1 MVKRRDNQEEICE
14 QHHTTADVL
23 GAKIWHR
30 DCFISVIRYHG
41 FYFFAV
47 RRSFMLSGLLKVT
60 GLTLGIIFTVQAATA
75 QSTYPGLREAENPAL
90 QAQLEKRIKHLN
102 LDAAVRSGN
111 LSVALVD
118 VTDPQHPRLAQVNG
132 DEMVYAASLPKIAIL
147 LAAFER
153 VHEGKLQL
161 NDETR
166 QLMTDM
172 IRYSNNNAAT
182 TLIHKV
188 GREYINKVLSSPKYR
203 LYDPDYNGGLW
214 VGKEYAQ
221 GVAYHRD
228 PLHNLSHGATAVQVA
243 RFYYLLETGRLVT
256 PELSKEMKAIMGD
269 PGIHHKFVKGLEAN
283 FPDAHIYRKSG
294 SWRNWH
300 ADSAIVEHAGRTY
313 IAVALAQSPKGG
325 EWLKDLI
332 CELDGIILQ
341 QPMRT
346 ASLSAAGAIE

>member
-1 MVKRRDNQEEICE
+1 
-14 QHHTTADVL
+14 
-23 GAKIWHR
+23 
-30 DCFISVIRYHG
+30 
-41 FYFFAV
+41 
-47 RRSFMLSGLLKVT
+47 MLSGLLKVT

-221 GVAYHRD
+221 GVAYQRD

>member
-1 MVKRRDNQEEICE
+1 
-14 QHHTTADVL
+14 
-23 GAKIWHR
+23 
-30 DCFISVIRYHG
+30 
-41 FYFFAV
+41 
-47 RRSFMLSGLLKVT
+47 MLSGLLKAV
-60 GLTLGIIFTVQAATA
+60 GLTLGIIVTVQAASA
-75 QSTYPGLREAENPAL
+75 QNTYPRLREAKNPAL
-90 QAQLEKRIKHLN
+90 QAQLEQRIKHLN

-111 LSVALVD
+111 LAVALVD
-118 VTDPQHPRLAQVNG
+118 VTDPQHPRLASVNG

-172 IRYSNNNAAT
+172 IRYSSNNAAT

-188 GREYINKVLSSPKYR
+188 GREYINKVLTSPKYR
-203 LYDPDYNGGLW
+203 LYDPAYNGGLW

-221 GVAYHRD
+221 GVAYQRD

-243 RFYYLLETGRLVT
+243 RFYYLLETGQLVS
-256 PELSKEMKAIMGD
+256 PELSREMKTILGD

-283 FPDAHIYRKSG
+283 FPDAQIYRKSG

-300 ADSAIVEHAGRTY
+300 ADSAIVEHGGRTY

-325 EWLKDLI
+325 DWLKDLI

-346 ASLSAAGAIE
+346 ASLSAAGAAE